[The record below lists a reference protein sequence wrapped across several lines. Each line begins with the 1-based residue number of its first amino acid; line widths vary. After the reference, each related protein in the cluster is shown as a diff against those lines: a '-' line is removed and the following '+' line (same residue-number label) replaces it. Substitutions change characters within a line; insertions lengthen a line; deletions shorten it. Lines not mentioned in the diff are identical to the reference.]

1 MLRMKLQIAFDL
13 TDLEKALA
21 CATQVQEHADILEIG
36 SLLVYGHGVAAIRR
50 FREQFPDKTL
60 VADIKVADRSNEAVD
75 LCIGAGAD
83 WVTVMAGT
91 GRNVI
96 HTACTT
102 AHERGKKILLDLM
115 DASSLG
121 QSALDA
127 KSLGVDALLFH
138 KPANED
144 TELTLL
150 DRWDMVRGNTSLPV
164 FVSAPVT
171 RENIHDIIAI
181 KPNTIVIGSAI
192 TEAADP
198 AAEAAYYK
206 SIMNTP

>member
-21 CATQVQEHADILEIG
+21 CATQVHEHADILEIG
-36 SLLVYGHGVAAIRR
+36 SLLVYGHGVAAISR
-50 FREQFPDKTL
+50 FREKFPDKTL
-60 VADIKVADRSNEAVD
+60 VADIKLADRSNEAVD
-75 LCIGAGAD
+75 LCIRAGAD

-102 AHERGKKILLDLM
+102 AHEQGKKILLDLM

-192 TEAADP
+192 TEATDP

-206 SIMNTP
+206 SVINTP